1 MKKEI
6 YTPMERILV
15 NWVKALTPKD
25 NDEKEAGANG

>member
-6 YTPMERILV
+6 YTPMESILV

-25 NDEKEAGANG
+25 NEKKEGENNG